1 MPGIGPQHRY
11 LHSCDRRHIHWH
23 RYAHRRDTTNPGLW
37 LPTRLVISFGKLW
50 FASDEGRHR
59 VLQVSHPADVS
70 ESDRL
75 TLDDAALIREAAP
88 AGYGVAYMSEW
99 DVADDLHA
107 GRLLQVLDDWTPPF
121 PGMCLYYPGR
131 RHVPAGL
138 RAFIDLIQER
148 RRHP

>member
-1 MPGIGPQHRY
+1 MV
-11 LHSCDRRHIHWH
+11 
-23 RYAHRRDTTNPGLW
+23 
-37 LPTRLVISFGKLW
+37 PTRLVISFGKLW

-148 RRHP
+148 RRHPVS